1 MFKSGS
7 LRCLI
12 GFSILMGSSVLL
24 TALPAHSNDLE
35 AVATARDGVR
45 DLGKNWNGEVN
56 VATQALYMELQR
68 SADRSGVNAT
78 MDVSYGPDELQ
89 GMDVFVPEVRPAE
102 PVPVVVYIHGGA
114 MVRGNKIN
122 ANSEGLIS
130 SNIPTFFARH
140 GMIGINANYRLVP
153 EVQWP
158 SGPDDLRGIL
168 TWIRGNIDEYGG
180 DPDAV
185 FFMGNSAGGRHV
197 ASYLYHEDSHFDD
210 GPGVIGAMLSSSSFG
225 VSDSEAQRVYYGDDA
240 ALRASRVPLGLV
252 DSYDG
257 PEIPV
262 FLWSAEFD
270 PANIEAPVAAM
281 YAKLCG
287 KYEDCPRFT
296 QFQGH
301 NHVSHIMSINS
312 ADDEVSRALLEF
324 VHSVT
329 AR

>member
-1 MFKSGS
+1 M
-7 LRCLI
+7 CQ
-12 GFSILMGSSVLL
+12 LL
-24 TALPAHSNDLE
+24 HPCRTTITS
-35 AVATARDGVR
+35 TKWVR
-45 DLGKNWNGEVN
+45 D
-56 VATQALYMELQR
+56 
-68 SADRSGVNAT
+68 
-78 MDVSYGPDELQ
+78 
-89 GMDVFVPEVRPAE
+89 
-102 PVPVVVYIHGGA
+102 
-114 MVRGNKIN
+114 
-122 ANSEGLIS
+122 
-130 SNIPTFFARH
+130 
-140 GMIGINANYRLVP
+140 
-153 EVQWP
+153 
-158 SGPDDLRGIL
+158 
-168 TWIRGNIDEYGG
+168 NIDEYGG

-185 FFMGNSAGGRHV
+185 FLMGNSAGGRHV

-225 VSDSEAQRVYYGDDA
+225 ASDSEAHRVYYGDDA

-270 PANIEAPVAAM
+270 PASIEAPVAAM

-312 ADDEVSRALLEF
+312 ADDEVSRAVLEF
-324 VHSVT
+324 ILSVT